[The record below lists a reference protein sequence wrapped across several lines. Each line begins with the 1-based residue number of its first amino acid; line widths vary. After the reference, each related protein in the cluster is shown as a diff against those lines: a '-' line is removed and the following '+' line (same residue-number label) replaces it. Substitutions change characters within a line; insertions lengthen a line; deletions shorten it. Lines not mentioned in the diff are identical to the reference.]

1 MKKDKMNEVCSLA
14 VEFVQEFKELPVDDY
29 MRIKLIMLEDNKT
42 TVTQANEG
50 QGTPQTNERMFTQDE
65 VNRIVQD
72 RLARV
77 KVANEPDQRE
87 LDLQSRELALYARE
101 RIEENGLDKTL
112 ADELKGMDKATI
124 DKCLKIL
131 APYAKKA
138 SEPILNAVGPT
149 AGGAQSESDAI
160 RKAMGLK

>member
-1 MKKDKMNEVCSLA
+1 MSEQNVTTGVSQ
-14 VEFVQEFKELPVDDY
+14 QEPAQQ
-29 MRIKLIMLEDNKT
+29 T
-42 TVTQANEG
+42 ATQGEK
-50 QGTPQTNERMFTQDE
+50 MFTQDD
-65 VNRIVQD
+65 VNRIVKE
-72 RLARV
+72 RLARAKTV
-77 KVANEPDQRE
+77 QEPDTRE
-87 LDLQSRELALYARE
+87 LELEKRENALYLRE
-101 RIEENGLDKTL
+101 QVTANGLSEDL
-112 ADELKGMDKATI
+112 LEEMKGMDKATI

>member
-1 MKKDKMNEVCSLA
+1 MSEQNV
-14 VEFVQEFKELPVDDY
+14 
-29 MRIKLIMLEDNKT
+29 T
-42 TVTQANEG
+42 TGVSQ
-50 QGTPQTNERMFTQDE
+50 Q
-65 VNRIVQD
+65 
-72 RLARV
+72 
-77 KVANEPDQRE
+77 EPDTRE
-87 LDLQSRELALYARE
+87 LELEKRENALYLRE
-101 RIEENGLDKTL
+101 QVTANGLSEDL
-112 ADELKGMDKATI
+112 LEEMKGMDKATI

>member
-1 MKKDKMNEVCSLA
+1 MSEQNATTGVSQ
-14 VEFVQEFKELPVDDY
+14 QEPAQQ
-29 MRIKLIMLEDNKT
+29 T
-42 TVTQANEG
+42 ATQGEK
-50 QGTPQTNERMFTQDE
+50 MFTQDD
-65 VNRIVQD
+65 VNRIVKE
-72 RLARV
+72 RLARAKTV
-77 KVANEPDQRE
+77 QEPDTRE
-87 LDLQSRELALYARE
+87 LELEKRENALYLRE
-101 RIEENGLDKTL
+101 QVTANGLSEDL
-112 ADELKGMDKATI
+112 LEEMKGMDKATI

>member
-1 MKKDKMNEVCSLA
+1 MSEQNVTTGVSQQEPQ
-14 VEFVQEFKELPVDDY
+14 VQQ
-29 MRIKLIMLEDNKT
+29 
-42 TVTQANEG
+42 TVTQGEG
-50 QGTPQTNERMFTQDE
+50 GKTFTQEE
-65 VNRIVQD
+65 VNRIVQE
-72 RLARV
+72 RLARA
-77 KVANEPDQRE
+77 KTAQEPDARE
-87 LDLQSRELALYARE
+87 LELEKRENAIYLRE
-101 RIEENGLDKTL
+101 QIATQGLPDTLLEEMQ
-112 ADELKGMDKATI
+112 GMDKATI